1 MIKLG
6 EIHEN
11 IRLDEYLFISQREIF
26 KTPDRTFV
34 LVLSTKLRDE
44 VFIIRFSFRRGTF
57 SLMSEILDNTAREV

>member
-44 VFIIRFSFRRGTF
+44 VFIIRFSFR
-57 SLMSEILDNTAREV
+57 